1 MCDTTIHNELININ
15 EPTCPFCDKLLIKGD
30 TTADQCC
37 DNQQI
42 DDINGIQVC
51 IDCGL
56 VHSCLSKSDYID
68 FFENVYRIRRKSI
81 YIRKYHIE
89 NIMNDLLL
97 NQGVELTYDQRARIY
112 KVFEHIGHILP
123 QINGNRKRII
133 SIRYILY
140 NILEMM
146 NLSYNID
153 ITKSKRTLA
162 FYNRYW
168 NQVMA
173 LIGDKI
179 RSIIDK

>member
-1 MCDTTIHNELININ
+1 MCDTKIHDDLITIN
-15 EPTCPFCDKLLIKGD
+15 ESECPYCDELLVKGNIITNFCCENPEIRD
-30 TTADQCC
+30 
-37 DNQQI
+37 I
-42 DDINGIQVC
+42 DGIQVC
-51 IDCGL
+51 TDCGL

-133 SIRYILY
+133 SIRYILH

-162 FYNRYW
+162 FYHEYW
-168 NQVMA
+168 TKIMS

-179 RSIIDK
+179 ESIIVK